1 MKRAWREKMKNIIKI
16 FLADARRLS
25 KNVVAVVIVMGLC
38 IIPSLYAWF
47 NIFSNWDPYGPDST
61 SNLKVAVVS
70 LDEGSTI
77 SGMELNVGDTVIE
90 GLKSNNTIGWVFTD
104 TEDEAVNGVNNGDY
118 YAALVVPKDFTEDM
132 ISFLGGDIK
141 HPEITYYEN
150 EKKNAIA
157 PKITGKAKTAVQ
169 EQVNST
175 FVSTLAEG
183 VMEVSN
189 VLSGQEDGN
198 SGIFNTV
205 TDKLTELQGNLQL
218 YSNLLASFI
227 GITNS
232 ASNIMATSQAVLP
245 NLNDMVNNGKNT
257 INSIQ
262 DAALNNAGSS
272 ESLLDMVS
280 YSFELVDNALEDL
293 KNTVQTDLG
302 AISNQISGNTSI
314 GNSTITGMQ
323 TALPYIRQLFNNAVS
338 GWADETTQPKIDEIN
353 QSLDKIEADLSQ
365 LSNSQQE
372 VSNTTDALKDSLIQ
386 EITSCQNQLKAL
398 KDSFEYSVR
407 PALRSTMNSVQG
419 SLLDVQSLLGSMDG
433 DFSEVEDVLAEY
445 ESVLQGGTEGLQESK
460 EKTDEVIANI
470 GTIITNLKEFEND
483 DQYQELVDMLKTD
496 PKQLADFIS
505 SPVSIQTEQMYPIDN
520 YGSAMAPFYTI
531 LALWVGAL
539 ILVAIV
545 HVKVHPEEGI
555 TNVKPY
561 QKYFGRYI
569 FFFLVGQVQTL
580 ITVLGEIFYIKI
592 QCPHPFL
599 FWLAAAVSS
608 FVFTIF
614 IYSLTVAFGNV
625 GEAIAV
631 VVMVI
636 QVAGA
641 GGTFPIETLP
651 KVYQYTYKYLP
662 FPYGMN
668 AMRECIGGMHGA
680 DYLRY
685 IGVMGI
691 YVVISLVIGLLLAIP
706 FRKMNERIEH
716 SKERSDVMI

>member
-1 MKRAWREKMKNIIKI
+1 MKNIIKI
-16 FLADARRLS
+16 FLADIRRIN
-25 KNVVAVVIVMGLC
+25 KNVVAVVVVMGLC

-47 NIFSNWDPYGPDST
+47 NIFSNWDPYGPDAT

-70 LDEGSTI
+70 LDQGSAV
-77 SGMELNVGDTVIE
+77 SGVELNVGDSVIE
-90 GLKSNNTIGWVFTD
+90 GLKSNTTIGWVFTD
-104 TEDEAVNGVNNGDY
+104 TEEEAVGGVNNGEY
-118 YAALVVPKDFTEDM
+118 YAALVIPKNFTEDM
-132 ISFLGGDIK
+132 ISFLGGDME
-141 HPEITYYEN
+141 HPEIVYYEN

-183 VMEVSN
+183 VMEVGN
-189 VLSGQEDGN
+189 VLSGQEEGAGAFDNVIG
-198 SGIFNTV
+198 
-205 TDKLTELQGNLQL
+205 KLTELRDNLQL
-218 YSNLLASFI
+218 YSNLLSSFI

-232 ASNIMATSQAVLP
+232 ASDIMATSQAVLP
-245 NLNDMVNNGKNT
+245 NLNDMINNGSNT

-262 DAALNNAGSS
+262 NAALNNSGSA
-272 ESLLDMVS
+272 ESILDMVS
-280 YSFELVDNALEDL
+280 YSFEIVDGALEDL
-293 KNTVQTDLG
+293 KNNVQGKLSFEDGQIGDNSSIIG
-302 AISNQISGNTSI
+302 AQA
-314 GNSTITGMQ
+314 
-323 TALPYIRQLFNNAVS
+323 ALPYIRQLFDNAVS
-338 GWADETTQPKIDEIN
+338 GWGDADTQAQVDAIN
-353 QSLDKIEADLSQ
+353 ERLDIIEADLNQ
-365 LSNSQQE
+365 LSADG
-372 VSNTTDALKDSLIQ
+372 NTISATGEDLKNSLIQ
-386 EITSCQNQLKAL
+386 EISACKTQIQAL
-398 KDSFEYSVR
+398 KDNFEYSVR
-407 PALRSTMNSVQG
+407 PNLRSTMNSVQS
-419 SLLDVQSLLGSMDG
+419 SLLDIQSMLGGMDG
-433 DFSEVEDVLAEY
+433 DFSEVEEVLAEY
-445 ESVLQGGTEGLQESK
+445 EGVLNEGTAGLEESK
-460 EKTDEVIANI
+460 AKTDEVISSLDAVVT
-470 GTIITNLKEFEND
+470 GLKEFESNE
-483 DQYQELVDMLKTD
+483 QCQELVDMLKTD
-496 PKQLADFIS
+496 PKQLADFVS
-505 SPVSIQTEQMYPIDN
+505 SPVNVETEEIYPIAN

-539 ILVAIV
+539 ILVAII
-545 HVKVHPEEGI
+545 HVKVEPEEGI

-561 QKYFGRYI
+561 QQYFGRYI
-569 FFFLVGQVQTL
+569 FFFLIGQIQTL
-580 ITVLGEIFYIKI
+580 ITVLGELFYIKI
-592 QCPHPFL
+592 QCHNPFL
-599 FWLAAAVSS
+599 YWLAAAVSS

-631 VVMVI
+631 VIMVI

-680 DYLRY
+680 DYLKY

-716 SKERSDVMI
+716 SKEKSDVMI

>member
-1 MKRAWREKMKNIIKI
+1 MKNIIKI
-16 FLADARRLS
+16 FLADTRRIS
-25 KNVVAVVIVMGLC
+25 KNVVAVVVVMGLC
-38 IIPSLYAWF
+38 VIPSLYAWF

-70 LDEGSTI
+70 LDKGSTI
-77 SGMELNVGDTVIE
+77 SDVELNVGDSVIE

-104 TEDEAVNGVNNGDY
+104 TEEAAVNGVNNGDY
-118 YAALVVPKDFTEDM
+118 YAALVVPEDFTEDM
-132 ISFLGGDIK
+132 VSFLGGDME
-141 HPEITYYEN
+141 HPQITYYEN

-183 VMEVSN
+183 IMEVSN
-189 VLSGQEDGN
+189 VLSGQAEEGDGVFDTLI
-198 SGIFNTV
+198 GKI
-205 TDKLTELQGNLQL
+205 TELKDNLQL
-218 YSNLLASFI
+218 YSNLLSSFV

-232 ASNIMATSQAVLP
+232 ASSIMATSQTVLP
-245 NLNDMVNNGKNT
+245 GLNDMINNGKDT

-262 DAALNNAGSS
+262 SSALNNSGSS
-272 ESLLDMVS
+272 DALLDMVS
-280 YSFELVDNALEDL
+280 YSFELVDRALEDL
-293 KNTVQTDLG
+293 KNAVPQDFGSLEEEIADNDALSGVQ
-302 AISNQISGNTSI
+302 A
-314 GNSTITGMQ
+314 
-323 TALPYIRQLFNNAVS
+323 ALPYIRQLFNNAVS
-338 GWADETTQPKIDEIN
+338 GWSDEATKPQIDEIN
-353 QSLDKIEADLSQ
+353 GTLDTIEADLNQ
-365 LSNSQQE
+365 LASDQE
-372 VSNTTDALKDSLIQ
+372 VITGTTETLRNDLIEEIAVCQSRLKS
-386 EITSCQNQLKAL
+386 L

-407 PALRSTMNSVQG
+407 PNLRNTMNSVQG
-419 SLLDVQSLLGSMDG
+419 ALLDVQSVLGGMDG
-433 DFSEVEDVLAEY
+433 DFDEVEEVLAEY
-445 ESVLQGGTEGLQESK
+445 EEVLNEGTQGLEESK
-460 EKTDEVIANI
+460 AKTDEVIASLDALI
-470 GTIITNLKEFEND
+470 EKCREFQQDEK
-483 DQYQELVDMLKTD
+483 YQELTEMLKTD
-496 PKQLADFIS
+496 PQQLADFLS
-505 SPVSIQTEQMYPIDN
+505 SPVSLKTEQVYPIEN

-592 QCPHPFL
+592 QCHNPFL
-599 FWLAAAVSS
+599 YWLAAAVSS
-608 FVFTIF
+608 LVFTIF
-614 IYSLTVAFGNV
+614 IYSLTVAFGNI

-631 VVMVI
+631 VIMVI

-680 DYLRY
+680 DYVKYL
-685 IGVMGI
+685 GVMGI

-706 FRKMNERIEH
+706 FRWMNERIER
-716 SKERSDVMI
+716 SKEKSDIMI

>member
-1 MKRAWREKMKNIIKI
+1 MKNIVKI
-16 FLADARRLS
+16 FLADARRIS
-25 KNVVAVVIVMGLC
+25 KNVVAVVVIMGLC
-38 IIPSLYAWF
+38 VIPSLYAWF
-47 NIFSNWDPYGPDST
+47 NIFSNWDPYGPEST

-70 LDEGSTI
+70 LDAGSAV
-77 SGMELNVGDTVIE
+77 SGVNLNVGDSVIE
-90 GLKSNNTIGWVFTD
+90 GLKSNTTIGWVFAD
-104 TEDEAVNGVNNGDY
+104 TEEEAVDGVNNGDY

-132 ISFLGGDIK
+132 ISFLGGEME
-141 HPEITYYEN
+141 HPEIVYYEN

-183 VMEVSN
+183 IMEVSN
-189 VLSGQEDGN
+189 VLSDQEEGAGVFD
-198 SGIFNTV
+198 TV
-205 TDKLTELQGNLQL
+205 IGKLTELQGNLQL
-218 YSNLLASFI
+218 YSNLLNSFV

-232 ASNIMATSQAVLP
+232 ASSIMATSQAVLP
-245 NLNDMVNNGKNT
+245 NLNDMVNSGRNT

-262 DAALNNAGSS
+262 DAALNNSGSS

-280 YSFELVDNALEDL
+280 YSFEIVDGALEDL
-293 KNTVQTDLG
+293 KNTVQADLSSING
-302 AISNQISGNTSI
+302 QLTGDNTAA
-314 GNSTITGMQ
+314 GLQ

-338 GWADETTQPKIDEIN
+338 GWTDAETQPKIDEIN
-353 QSLDKIEADLSQ
+353 GSLDAIETDLNQ
-365 LSNSQQE
+365 LSASGNEISE
-372 VSNTTDALKDSLIQ
+372 TAEALRSSLAQ
-386 EITSCQNQLKAL
+386 EISTCQNQIKGL
-398 KDSFEYSVR
+398 KDDFEYSVR
-407 PALRSTMNSVQG
+407 PNLRSTMNSVQS
-419 SLLDVQSLLGSMDG
+419 SLLDVQSVLGGMDG
-433 DFSEVEDVLAEY
+433 DFSEVEEVLEEY
-445 ESVLQGGTEGLQESK
+445 EGILNEGTAGLEESRA
-460 EKTDEVIANI
+460 KTEEVIANLD
-470 GTIITNLKEFEND
+470 TVVNSLRAFETD
-483 DQYQELVDMLKTD
+483 EQYQELADMLKTD
-496 PKQLADFIS
+496 PKELADFIS
-505 SPVSIQTEQMYPIDN
+505 APVHLETEQIYPIAN
-520 YGSAMAPFYTI
+520 YGSSMAPFYTI

-545 HVKVHPEEGI
+545 HVKVQPEEGI

-561 QKYFGRYI
+561 QQYFGRYI

-580 ITVLGEIFYIKI
+580 ITILGEIFYIKI
-592 QCPHPFL
+592 QCHHPFL
-599 FWLAAAVSS
+599 YWLAAAISS
-608 FVFTIF
+608 LVFTIF

-631 VVMVI
+631 VIMVI

-680 DYLRY
+680 DYVKY
-685 IGVMGI
+685 IGVMGS
-691 YVVISLVIGLLLAIP
+691 YVVISLIIGLLLAIP

-716 SKERSDVMI
+716 SKEKSDVLL

>member
-1 MKRAWREKMKNIIKI
+1 MKNIIKI
-16 FLADARRLS
+16 FLSDARRIS
-25 KNVVAVVIVMGLC
+25 KNVVAVVVVMGLC

-47 NIFSNWDPYGPDST
+47 NIFSNWDPYGPEAT

-70 LDEGSTI
+70 LDEGSAV
-77 SGMELNVGDTVIE
+77 SGVELNVGDSVIE
-90 GLKSNNTIGWVFTD
+90 GLKSNTTIGWVFTD
-104 TEDEAVNGVNNGDY
+104 TEEEAVNGVNNGDY
-118 YAALVVPKDFTEDM
+118 YAALVVPKNFTGDM
-132 ISFLGGDIK
+132 ISFLGGDME
-141 HPEITYYEN
+141 HPEIVYYEN

-183 VMEVSN
+183 IMEVSN
-189 VLSGQEDGN
+189 VISGQEEG
-198 SGIFNTV
+198 SGVFDTV
-205 TDKLTELQGNLQL
+205 IGKLTELQGNLQL
-218 YSNLLASFI
+218 YSNLLNSFV

-245 NLNDMVNNGKNT
+245 NLNDMVNNGRNT

-262 DAALNNAGSS
+262 DAALNNSGSS
-272 ESLLDMVS
+272 DSLLDMVS
-280 YSFELVDNALEDL
+280 YSFEIVDGALEDL
-293 KNTVQTDLG
+293 RNTIQANL
-302 AISNQISGNTSI
+302 
-314 GNSTITGMQ
+314 STINGQLTGDSAITGVQ

-338 GWADETTQPKIDEIN
+338 GWTDAQTQPMIDEIN
-353 QSLDKIEADLSQ
+353 GSLDAIEADLNQ
-365 LSNSQQE
+365 LSASENEISE
-372 VSNTTDALKDSLIQ
+372 TTEALRSSLAQ
-386 EITSCQNQLKAL
+386 EIGTCQNQIKAL
-398 KDSFEYSVR
+398 KDNFEYSVR
-407 PALRSTMNSVQG
+407 PNLRSTMNSVQ
-419 SLLDVQSLLGSMDG
+419 SALLDVQSMLGGMDG

-445 ESVLQGGTEGLQESK
+445 EGVLNAGTAGLEESK
-460 EKTDEVIANI
+460 AKTDEVIASLD
-470 GTIITNLKEFEND
+470 TIVTNLKTFETD
-483 DQYQELVDMLKTD
+483 KQYQELVDMLKTD
-496 PKQLADFIS
+496 PKQLAEFIS
-505 SPVSIQTEQMYPIDN
+505 SPVHLETEQIYPVAN
-520 YGSAMAPFYTI
+520 YGSSMAPFYTI

-545 HVKVHPEEGI
+545 HVKVHPEDGI

-561 QKYFGRYI
+561 QQYFGRYM

-592 QCPHPFL
+592 QCHNPFL
-599 FWLAAAVSS
+599 YWLAAAISS
-608 FVFTIF
+608 LVFTIF

-631 VVMVI
+631 VIMVI

-668 AMRECIGGMHGA
+668 AMRECIAGQHGA
-680 DYLRY
+680 DYLKY

-706 FRKMNERIEH
+706 FKKMNERIER
-716 SKERSDVMI
+716 SKEKSDVMI

>member
-1 MKRAWREKMKNIIKI
+1 MKNIVKI
-16 FLADARRLS
+16 FLADARRIS
-25 KNVVAVVIVMGLC
+25 KNVVAVVVIMGLC
-38 IIPSLYAWF
+38 VIPSLYAWF
-47 NIFSNWDPYGPDST
+47 NIFSNWDPYGPEST

-70 LDEGSTI
+70 LDAGSMV
-77 SGMELNVGDTVIE
+77 SGVNLNVGDSVIE
-90 GLKSNNTIGWVFTD
+90 GLKSNTTIGWVFTD
-104 TEDEAVNGVNNGDY
+104 TEEEAVDGVNNGDY

-132 ISFLGGDIK
+132 ISFLGGEME
-141 HPEITYYEN
+141 HPEIVYYEN

-183 VMEVSN
+183 IMEVSN
-189 VLSGQEDGN
+189 VLSDQEEGAGVFD
-198 SGIFNTV
+198 TV
-205 TDKLTELQGNLQL
+205 IGKLTELQGNLQL
-218 YSNLLASFI
+218 YSNLLNSFV

-232 ASNIMATSQAVLP
+232 ASSIMATSQAVLP
-245 NLNDMVNNGKNT
+245 NLNDMVNSGRNT

-262 DAALNNAGSS
+262 DAALNNSGSS

-280 YSFELVDNALEDL
+280 YSFEIVDEALEDL
-293 KNTVQTDLG
+293 KNTIQADLSSING
-302 AISNQISGNTSI
+302 QLAGDNTAA
-314 GNSTITGMQ
+314 GLQ

-338 GWADETTQPKIDEIN
+338 GWTDAETQPKIDEIN
-353 QSLDKIEADLSQ
+353 GSLDAIEADLNQ
-365 LSNSQQE
+365 LSASGNEISE
-372 VSNTTDALKDSLIQ
+372 TAEALRSSLAQ
-386 EITSCQNQLKAL
+386 EISTCQNQIKGL
-398 KDSFEYSVR
+398 KDDFEFSVR
-407 PALRSTMNSVQG
+407 PNLRSTMNSVQS
-419 SLLDVQSLLGSMDG
+419 SLLDVQSMLGGMDG
-433 DFSEVEDVLAEY
+433 DFSEVEEVLEEY
-445 ESVLQGGTEGLQESK
+445 EGILNEGTAGLEESRV
-460 EKTDEVIANI
+460 KTEEVIANLDAVV
-470 GTIITNLKEFEND
+470 NSLRAFETD
-483 DQYQELVDMLKTD
+483 EQYQELADMLKTD
-496 PKQLADFIS
+496 PKELADFIS
-505 SPVSIQTEQMYPIDN
+505 APVHLETEQIYPIAN
-520 YGSAMAPFYTI
+520 YGSSMAPFYTI

-545 HVKVHPEEGI
+545 HVKVQPEEGI

-561 QKYFGRYI
+561 QQYFGRYI

-580 ITVLGEIFYIKI
+580 ITILGEIFYIKI
-592 QCPHPFL
+592 QCHHPFL
-599 FWLAAAVSS
+599 YWLAAAISS
-608 FVFTIF
+608 LVFTIF

-631 VVMVI
+631 VIMVI

-680 DYLRY
+680 DYLKY
-685 IGVMGI
+685 IGVMGS
-691 YVVISLVIGLLLAIP
+691 YVVISLVIGLLFAIP

-716 SKERSDVMI
+716 SKEKSDVLL

>member
-1 MKRAWREKMKNIIKI
+1 MKNIIKI
-16 FLADARRLS
+16 FLADTRRIS

-38 IIPSLYAWF
+38 VIPSLYAWF
-47 NIFSNWDPYGPDST
+47 NIFSNWDPYGPDAT
-61 SNLKVAVVS
+61 SNLRVAVVS
-70 LDEGSTI
+70 LDQGSTV
-77 SGMELNVGDTVIE
+77 SGVELNVGDSVIE

-104 TEDEAVNGVNNGDY
+104 TEDEAVKGVNNGDY
-118 YAALVVPKDFTEDM
+118 YAALVVPENFTEDM
-132 ISFLGGDIK
+132 ISFLGGDIQ
-141 HPEITYYEN
+141 HPQIVYYEN

-157 PKITGKAKTAVQ
+157 PKITGKAKKAVQ

-183 VMEVSN
+183 IMEVSN
-189 VLSGQEDGN
+189 VLSGREGENGSVFD
-198 SGIFNTV
+198 TV
-205 TDKLTELQGNLQL
+205 TEKLVELKENLQL
-218 YSNLLASFI
+218 YSNLLSSFI
-227 GITNS
+227 GITDS

-245 NLNDMVNNGKNT
+245 NLNDIVNNGKNT

-262 DAALNNAGSS
+262 DAALNNSGSA

-280 YSFELVDNALEDL
+280 YSFKIVDGALEDL
-293 KNTVQTDLG
+293 KNAVQSDLNSIDG
-302 AISNQISGNTSI
+302 QLDANSAIGGI
-314 GNSTITGMQ
+314 Q
-323 TALPYIRQLFNNAVS
+323 TALPYIRQLFNNAVT
-338 GWADETTQPKIDEIN
+338 GWTDEGTQLKIDEIN
-353 QSLDKIEADLSQ
+353 SSLDTIEADLNKLSASQ
-365 LSNSQQE
+365 TELSDTAE
-372 VSNTTDALKDSLIQ
+372 ALKNNLVQ
-386 EITSCQNQLKAL
+386 EIITCQNQIQAL

-407 PALRSTMNSVQG
+407 PNLRSTMNSVQS
-419 SLLDVQSLLGSMDG
+419 SLLDVQSMLGGMDG
-433 DFSEVEDVLAEY
+433 DFSEVEEVLAEY
-445 ESVLQGGTEGLQESK
+445 EGVLKDGTAGLEESRT
-460 EKTDEVIANI
+460 KTEEVIASLDVVV
-470 GTIITNLKEFEND
+470 TSLKEFEND
-483 DQYQELVDMLKTD
+483 EQYQELVDMLKTD

-505 SPVSIQTEQMYPIDN
+505 SPVSLETEQIYPIAN

-545 HVKVHPEEGI
+545 HVKVLPEKGI

-561 QKYFGRYI
+561 QQYFGRYI

-580 ITVLGEIFYIKI
+580 ITILGEIFYIKI
-592 QCPHPFL
+592 QCLHPFL
-599 FWLAAAVSS
+599 YWLAAAVSS
-608 FVFTIF
+608 LVFTIF
-614 IYSLTVAFGNV
+614 IYSLTVAFGNI
-625 GEAIAV
+625 GEALAV
-631 VVMVI
+631 VIMVI

-680 DYLRY
+680 DYLKY

-706 FRKMNERIEH
+706 FRKMNERIER
-716 SKERSDVMI
+716 SKEKSDVMI

>member
-1 MKRAWREKMKNIIKI
+1 MKNIVKI
-16 FLADARRLS
+16 FLADARRIS
-25 KNVVAVVIVMGLC
+25 KNVVAVVVIMGLC
-38 IIPSLYAWF
+38 VIPSLYAWF
-47 NIFSNWDPYGPDST
+47 NIFSNWDPYGPEST

-70 LDEGSTI
+70 LDAGSAV
-77 SGMELNVGDTVIE
+77 SGVNLNVGDSVIE
-90 GLKSNNTIGWVFTD
+90 GLKSNTTIGWVFAD
-104 TEDEAVNGVNNGDY
+104 TEEEAVDGVNNGDY

-132 ISFLGGDIK
+132 ISFLGGEME
-141 HPEITYYEN
+141 HPEIVYYEN

-183 VMEVSN
+183 IMEVSN
-189 VLSGQEDGN
+189 VLSDPEEGAGVFD
-198 SGIFNTV
+198 TV
-205 TDKLTELQGNLQL
+205 IGKLTELQGNLQL
-218 YSNLLASFI
+218 YSNLLNSFV

-232 ASNIMATSQAVLP
+232 ASSIMATSQAVLP
-245 NLNDMVNNGKNT
+245 NLNDMVNSGRNT

-262 DAALNNAGSS
+262 DAALNNSGSS

-280 YSFELVDNALEDL
+280 YSFEIVDEALEDL
-293 KNTVQTDLG
+293 KNTVQADLSSING
-302 AISNQISGNTSI
+302 QLTGDNTAA
-314 GNSTITGMQ
+314 GLQ

-338 GWADETTQPKIDEIN
+338 GWTDAETQPKIDEIN
-353 QSLDKIEADLSQ
+353 GSLDAIEADLNQ
-365 LSNSQQE
+365 LSASGNEISE
-372 VSNTTDALKDSLIQ
+372 TAEALRSSLAQ
-386 EITSCQNQLKAL
+386 EISTCQNQIKGL
-398 KDSFEYSVR
+398 KDDFEYSVR
-407 PALRSTMNSVQG
+407 PNLRSTMNSVQS
-419 SLLDVQSLLGSMDG
+419 SLLDVQSMLGGMDG
-433 DFSEVEDVLAEY
+433 DFSEVEEVLEEY
-445 ESVLQGGTEGLQESK
+445 EGILNEGTAGLEESRA
-460 EKTDEVIANI
+460 KTEEVIANLDAVV
-470 GTIITNLKEFEND
+470 NSLRAFETD
-483 DQYQELVDMLKTD
+483 EQYQELADMLKTD
-496 PKQLADFIS
+496 PKELADFIS
-505 SPVSIQTEQMYPIDN
+505 APVHLETEQIYPIAN
-520 YGSAMAPFYTI
+520 YGSSMAPFYTI

-545 HVKVHPEEGI
+545 HVKVQPEEGI

-561 QKYFGRYI
+561 QQYFGRYI

-592 QCPHPFL
+592 QCHHPFL
-599 FWLAAAVSS
+599 YWLAAAISS
-608 FVFTIF
+608 LVFTIF

-631 VVMVI
+631 VIMVI

-680 DYLRY
+680 DYLKY
-685 IGVMGI
+685 IGVMGS

-716 SKERSDVMI
+716 SKEKSDVLL

>member
-1 MKRAWREKMKNIIKI
+1 MKNIVKI
-16 FLADARRLS
+16 FLADARRIS
-25 KNVVAVVIVMGLC
+25 KNVVAVVVVMGLC
-38 IIPSLYAWF
+38 VIPSLYAWF
-47 NIFSNWDPYGPDST
+47 NIFSNWDPYGPEST

-70 LDEGSTI
+70 LDAGSTV
-77 SGMELNVGDTVIE
+77 SGVKLNVGDSVIE
-90 GLKSNNTIGWVFTD
+90 GLKSNTTIGWVFTD
-104 TEDEAVNGVNNGDY
+104 TEEEAVGGVNNGDY

-132 ISFLGGDIK
+132 ISFLGGDME
-141 HPEITYYEN
+141 HPEIVYYEN

-183 VMEVSN
+183 IMEVSN
-189 VLSGQEDGN
+189 VLSGQEEE
-198 SGIFNTV
+198 SGVFDTV
-205 TDKLTELQGNLQL
+205 IGKLTELQGNLQL
-218 YSNLLASFI
+218 YSNLLNSFV

-232 ASNIMATSQAVLP
+232 ASSIMATSQAVLP
-245 NLNDMVNNGKNT
+245 NLNDMVNNGRNT

-262 DAALNNAGSS
+262 DAALNNSGSS

-280 YSFELVDNALEDL
+280 YSFEIVDGALEDL
-293 KNTVQTDLG
+293 RNTVQADLSSING
-302 AISNQISGNTSI
+302 QLAGDNTVA
-314 GNSTITGMQ
+314 GVQ
-323 TALPYIRQLFNNAVS
+323 TALPYIRQLFNHAVS
-338 GWADETTQPKIDEIN
+338 GWTDAETQPKIDEIN
-353 QSLDKIEADLSQ
+353 GSLDAIEADLNQ
-365 LSNSQQE
+365 LSASGNEMSE
-372 VSNTTDALKDSLIQ
+372 TAEALRSSLAQ
-386 EITSCQNQLKAL
+386 EISACQNQIKGL
-398 KDSFEYSVR
+398 KDDFEYSVR
-407 PALRSTMNSVQG
+407 PNLRSTMNSVQS
-419 SLLDVQSLLGSMDG
+419 SLLDVQSMLGGMDG
-433 DFSEVEDVLAEY
+433 DFSEVEEVLEEY
-445 ESVLQGGTEGLQESK
+445 EGVLNEGTAGLEESRA
-460 EKTDEVIANI
+460 KTEEVIANLD
-470 GTIITNLKEFEND
+470 GVVTSLRAFETD
-483 DQYQELVDMLKTD
+483 EQYQELADMLKTD

-505 SPVSIQTEQMYPIDN
+505 SPVHLETEQIYPIAN
-520 YGSAMAPFYTI
+520 YGSSMAPFYTI

-545 HVKVHPEEGI
+545 HVKVQPEEGI
-555 TNVKPY
+555 SNVKPY
-561 QKYFGRYI
+561 QQYFGRYI

-592 QCPHPFL
+592 QCHNPFL
-599 FWLAAAVSS
+599 YWLAAAISS
-608 FVFTIF
+608 LVFTIF

-631 VVMVI
+631 VIMVI

-680 DYLRY
+680 DYLKY

-691 YVVISLVIGLLLAIP
+691 YVVISLAIGLLLAIP
-706 FRKMNERIEH
+706 FRRMNERIEH
-716 SKERSDVMI
+716 SKEKSDVMI

>member
-1 MKRAWREKMKNIIKI
+1 MKNIIKI

-280 YSFELVDNALEDL
+280 YL
-293 KNTVQTDLG
+293 
-302 AISNQISGNTSI
+302 
-314 GNSTITGMQ
+314 
-323 TALPYIRQLFNNAVS
+323 
-338 GWADETTQPKIDEIN
+338 
-353 QSLDKIEADLSQ
+353 
-365 LSNSQQE
+365 
-372 VSNTTDALKDSLIQ
+372 SLIH
-386 EITSCQNQLKAL
+386 I
-398 KDSFEYSVR
+398 
-407 PALRSTMNSVQG
+407 
-419 SLLDVQSLLGSMDG
+419 
-433 DFSEVEDVLAEY
+433 
-445 ESVLQGGTEGLQESK
+445 
-460 EKTDEVIANI
+460 
-470 GTIITNLKEFEND
+470 
-483 DQYQELVDMLKTD
+483 
-496 PKQLADFIS
+496 
-505 SPVSIQTEQMYPIDN
+505 
-520 YGSAMAPFYTI
+520 
-531 LALWVGAL
+531 
-539 ILVAIV
+539 
-545 HVKVHPEEGI
+545 
-555 TNVKPY
+555 
-561 QKYFGRYI
+561 
-569 FFFLVGQVQTL
+569 
-580 ITVLGEIFYIKI
+580 
-592 QCPHPFL
+592 
-599 FWLAAAVSS
+599 
-608 FVFTIF
+608 
-614 IYSLTVAFGNV
+614 
-625 GEAIAV
+625 
-631 VVMVI
+631 
-636 QVAGA
+636 
-641 GGTFPIETLP
+641 
-651 KVYQYTYKYLP
+651 
-662 FPYGMN
+662 
-668 AMRECIGGMHGA
+668 
-680 DYLRY
+680 
-685 IGVMGI
+685 
-691 YVVISLVIGLLLAIP
+691 
-706 FRKMNERIEH
+706 
-716 SKERSDVMI
+716 

>member
-1 MKRAWREKMKNIIKI
+1 MKNIIKI
-16 FLADARRLS
+16 FLADTRRIS
-25 KNVVAVVIVMGLC
+25 KNVVAVVVVMGLC

-70 LDEGSTI
+70 LDKGSTI
-77 SGMELNVGDTVIE
+77 SGVELNVGDSVIE

-104 TEDEAVNGVNNGDY
+104 TEEAAVNGVNNGDY
-118 YAALVVPKDFTEDM
+118 YAALVVPEDFTEDM
-132 ISFLGGDIK
+132 VSFLGGDME
-141 HPEITYYEN
+141 HPQITYYEN

-183 VMEVSN
+183 IMEVSN
-189 VLSGQEDGN
+189 ILSGQAEEGDGVFDTLI
-198 SGIFNTV
+198 GKI
-205 TDKLTELQGNLQL
+205 TELRDNLQL
-218 YSNLLASFI
+218 YSNLLSSFI

-232 ASNIMATSQAVLP
+232 ASSIMATSQTVLP
-245 NLNDMVNNGKNT
+245 GLNDMINNGKNT
-257 INSIQ
+257 ITSIQ
-262 DAALNNAGSS
+262 SSALNNSGSS
-272 ESLLDMVS
+272 DALLDMVS
-280 YSFELVDNALEDL
+280 YSFDLVDKALEDL
-293 KNTVQTDLG
+293 KNAVLQDFNSLEEELADKDALSGVQ
-302 AISNQISGNTSI
+302 A
-314 GNSTITGMQ
+314 
-323 TALPYIRQLFNNAVS
+323 ALPYIRQLFNNAVS
-338 GWADETTQPKIDEIN
+338 GWSDEATKPQIDEIN
-353 QSLDKIEADLSQ
+353 GTLDTIEADLNQLASDQEAITGTAETLRNDLMEEITVCQSQ
-365 LSNSQQE
+365 LKS
-372 VSNTTDALKDSLIQ
+372 
-386 EITSCQNQLKAL
+386 L

-407 PALRSTMNSVQG
+407 PNLRNTMNSVQG
-419 SLLDVQSLLGSMDG
+419 ALLDVQSVLGGMDG
-433 DFSEVEDVLAEY
+433 DFDEVEEVLAEY
-445 ESVLQGGTEGLQESK
+445 EEVLNEGTQGLEESK
-460 EKTDEVIANI
+460 AKTEEVIASLDALI
-470 GTIITNLKEFEND
+470 EKCREFQQDEE
-483 DQYQELVDMLKTD
+483 YQELTEMLRTD
-496 PKQLADFIS
+496 PQQLADFLS
-505 SPVSIQTEQMYPIDN
+505 SPVSLKTEQIYPIEN

-592 QCPHPFL
+592 QCHNPFL
-599 FWLAAAVSS
+599 YWLAAAVSS
-608 FVFTIF
+608 LVFTIF
-614 IYSLTVAFGNV
+614 IYSLTVAFGNI

-631 VVMVI
+631 VIMVI

-680 DYLRY
+680 DYLKY
-685 IGVMGI
+685 LGAMGI
-691 YVVISLVIGLLLAIP
+691 YVVISLMIGLLLAIP
-706 FRKMNERIEH
+706 FRRMNERIER
-716 SKERSDVMI
+716 SKEKSDIMI